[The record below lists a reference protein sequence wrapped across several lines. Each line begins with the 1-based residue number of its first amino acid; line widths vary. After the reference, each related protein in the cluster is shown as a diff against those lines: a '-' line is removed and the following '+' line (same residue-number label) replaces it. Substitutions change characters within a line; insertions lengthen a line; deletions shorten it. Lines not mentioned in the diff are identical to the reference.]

1 MTLKNH
7 IDPFHPIR
15 LYFVDALQRSL
26 RHEVGLPED
35 DAIEEYLVD
44 LLLEFLRSDRL
55 FGLRGQ
61 DGRPIRSVAEMLL
74 EADVRFN
81 ADSFERER
89 EVNKHIGDFA
99 IFATGL
105 FPEAVGTDSV
115 ESLIDYAGQGKH
127 AYYVVSTFD
136 YGRYA
141 DEAPMFGR
149 LSEGFD
155 AYRHGLT
162 LVRAS
167 FEGFARQ
174 GWGSGFEA

>member
-1 MTLKNH
+1 MKH
-7 IDPFHPIR
+7 QIDPFHPIR

-26 RHEVGLPED
+26 RNQIGLPED
-35 DAIEEYLVD
+35 DVIEEYLVD
-44 LLLEFLRSDRL
+44 LLLEFLRSERL
-55 FGLRGQ
+55 FSLRAS
-61 DGRPIRSVAEMLL
+61 DGRAIRSVAEMLM

-89 EVNKHIGDFA
+89 EVNKHIGDYA
-99 IFATGL
+99 IFASGL
-105 FPEAVGTDSV
+105 FPEAVGSDAL
-115 ESLIDYAGQGKH
+115 ESLIDYADQGKH

-149 LSEGFD
+149 LSEGFE
-155 AYRHGLT
+155 AYRYGLS

-174 GWGSGFEA
+174 GWGGGFEA